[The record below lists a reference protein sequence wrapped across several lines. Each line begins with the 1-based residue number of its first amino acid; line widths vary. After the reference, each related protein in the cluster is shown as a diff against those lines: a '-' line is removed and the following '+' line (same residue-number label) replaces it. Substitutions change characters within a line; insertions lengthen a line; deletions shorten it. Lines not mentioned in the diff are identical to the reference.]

1 MGVDEDPS
9 LQMLEGKLQIVFFLF
24 FRGLKGETAFRNW
37 FCWGS
42 TNHQG
47 CEDKENAEDAEEEEM
62 VSVRF

>member
-1 MGVDEDPS
+1 MGVDDPS
-9 LQMLEGKLQIVFFLF
+9 LQMLEGKLQIVFLVFSGIE
-24 FRGLKGETAFRNW
+24 RETAFRNW

>member
-1 MGVDEDPS
+1 
-9 LQMLEGKLQIVFFLF
+9 
-24 FRGLKGETAFRNW
+24 LKGETAFRNW